1 MALELAKR
9 EITVNCVAPGLIATD
24 MINELPLEEIK
35 KMIPAR
41 RIGNPKEVAAA
52 VAFLMSEDAGY
63 ITRQVISVN
72 GGLC

>member
-9 EITVNCVAPGLIATD
+9 DITVNCVAPGLIATD
-24 MINELPLEEIK
+24 MLNNVPLDELK

-41 RIGNPKEVAAA
+41 RIGQADEVAAT